1 MALQAWRG
9 SVLCVA
15 LVLVGCTN
23 AASPMGQGP
32 TPDDC
37 GASLLQDRLGEPVTG
52 SSATDARV
60 GGVPVRSK
68 GDVRV
73 ISPGQAVIQN
83 YSESRL
89 NLEVDAAG
97 NLVRAGCG

>member
-1 MALQAWRG
+1 MSSRTLPSAL
-9 SVLCVA
+9 LCAA

-23 AASPMGQGP
+23 GAPPATQVPAPQ
-32 TPDDC
+32 DC
-37 GASLLQDRLGEPVTG
+37 GASLLEDKIGEPVTG
-52 SSATDARV
+52 SSATDAAV

-73 ISPGQAVIQN
+73 IAPGQAVIQN

-97 NLVRAGCG
+97 NLVRVSCG